1 MYKWIVCIVAASL
14 SLSTLAVARE
24 SSLKRSITTIKIR
37 GGADGYVSL
46 DHPLLTRN
54 NTKTTVYTIT
64 PDSDSVLSVI
74 EDVSSRRRNRF
85 NFLFSPILLSRW
97 RNKRERLTKRTIDKL
112 NEKLEEARRK
122 FFHRIATVSFTL
134 INHEQDAALYNNGTF
149 FDNDVDGNEDEVTPQ
164 SNLLLPNR
172 SIFVVTTAALPW
184 RTGTAVNP
192 LLRAAYLTRRVRE
205 INGHYA
211 LVNNYEQTST
221 NGSLIGVNSTG
232 MDRMSVQRPMVTLVI
247 PWLELEEDR
256 IELYGTDMMFNSMQ
270 EQENYIRD
278 WLRNEAKMADV
289 ADADTGLKIIFYSA
303 RYHSGLKSIFAMG
316 DMVGDICAAIRNQTG
331 DGALLEKSVCILEE
345 PEHLNWY
352 RAPGEG
358 WTKVFDYVVGI
369 IHTNYVEYAA
379 TQFHGL
385 WTAPAILAMSSAM
398 VRAYC
403 HKVIKLSGVLQSY
416 APEKESIENV
426 HGVRVDFIN
435 EGRRRAEHL
444 AVKRIK
450 PLDEQLEGQ
459 VYYIGKILWAKGFRQ
474 LLELEEFYRDCT
486 GNYFALDVYGSG
498 PDEEDVKRAFLGRRH
513 RRNRFVGSDNSDLDV
528 MLQDFEIPKTW
539 YEWRRQSIP
548 AKFLGSFDHAQLGD
562 RYKVFVN
569 PSISEVLCTTT
580 YEALAMGK
588 YAIIPLHESNKF
600 FARFP
605 NCLFYSSK
613 WEFAA
618 NLRWALTHDPQPL
631 TPDHAKEFTWEAATD
646 RLIRSSAIT
655 RSEAKERAIL
665 GTAKLDERI
674 AFFHR
679 ELGKG
684 TTGDKLRQILG
695 GGPVS
700 NQVKYEL
707 AKHGLD
713 QDTSENEG
721 LTKKFK
727 SSSFVR
733 AIQSSFRVG

>member
-1 MYKWIVCIVAASL
+1 MYKWIVCIVSTSL

-24 SSLKRSITTIKIR
+24 SSLKICATTIKIR
-37 GGADGYVSL
+37 GGDGNVVSP
-46 DHPLLTRN
+46 DPLLAKN
-54 NTKTTVYTIT
+54 N
-64 PDSDSVLSVI
+64 
-74 EDVSSRRRNRF
+74 EDVRRRRNKF
-85 NFLFSPILLSRW
+85 NLLSSPILSRW

-122 FFHRIATVSFTL
+122 FFDRMAAVSFTL
-134 INHEQDAALYNNGTF
+134 INQEQDATLYNGTF
-149 FDNDVDGNEDEVTPQ
+149 VDGNDDEVTPQ

-184 RTGTAVNP
+184 MTGTAVNP

-205 INGHYA
+205 INGNYA
-211 LVNNYEQTST
+211 SVNYYEQTNE
-221 NGSLIGVNSTG
+221 NGLINVNSTDL
-232 MDRMSVQRPMVTLVI
+232 DRMSMQRPMVTLVI

-256 IELYGTDMMFNSMQ
+256 IELYGTDRMFNIMQ

-278 WLRNEAKMADV
+278 WLRNEAKLPDV

-331 DGALLEKSVCILEE
+331 DSAMLEKSVCILEE

-358 WTKVFDYVVGI
+358 WTKVFEYVVGI

-398 VRAYC
+398 IRAYC

-426 HGVRVDFIN
+426 HGVRADFIN
-435 EGRRRAEHL
+435 EGRRRAEHFT
-444 AVKRIK
+444 VKRIE
-450 PLDEQLEGQ
+450 PLDEEVEGQ

-474 LLELEEFYRDCT
+474 LLELEEFYRECT
-486 GNYFALDVYGSG
+486 GKYFALDVYGSG
-498 PDEEDVKRAFLGRRH
+498 PDEEEVKRAFRGRRH
-513 RRNRFVGSDNSDLDV
+513 RLNRYDEEGAENSDLDD
-528 MLQDFEIPKTW
+528 MSRLTSHRITSHDLAMPKTW

-548 AKFLGSFDHAQLGD
+548 ANFSGPVDHAQLGE

-605 NCLFYSSK
+605 NCMFYSSK

-618 NLRWALTHDPQPL
+618 NLRWALTHEPEPL
-631 TPDHAKEFTWEAATD
+631 TPDHAKDFTWEAATD

-655 RSEAKERAIL
+655 RGEAKERAIL
-665 GTAKLDERI
+665 GTDKLDERI

-684 TTGDKLRQILG
+684 TTGDKLRHILG

-700 NQVKYEL
+700 NQVKYEM

-713 QDTSENEG
+713 QDGSENEG
-721 LTKKFK
+721 LTQKFK
-727 SSSFVR
+727 TSSFVR